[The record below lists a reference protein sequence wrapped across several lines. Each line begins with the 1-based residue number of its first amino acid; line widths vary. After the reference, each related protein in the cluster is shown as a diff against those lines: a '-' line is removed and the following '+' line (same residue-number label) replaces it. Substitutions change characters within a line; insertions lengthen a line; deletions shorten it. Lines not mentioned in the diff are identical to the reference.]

1 MVTGMYAICRVAKL
15 KSHSLGMASAHNL
28 RTMIVPNADPEKT
41 KFNTRWTRFGSNEN
55 LVSLVK
61 SRLNEIGIEKPRS
74 DAVLAVEVFMSAS
87 PEYFRPSDGSKYGEY
102 EQDRLDE
109 WKKCT
114 EKFLRDRYGENLV
127 EMILHVDEG
136 TPHIHAMVVPA
147 VTKTKSKR
155 RTNDEI
161 QKNIPAKTYTA
172 ATLDAKTMFNK
183 FTLTELQTD
192 YAKSVE
198 DLGLE
203 RGIRGS
209 KAVHQTIRQFYSVV
223 NSERKKTL
231 SYSEILDPDVF
242 DNVKLPTL
250 GYGKDEFFRG
260 LYKMIVKKVE
270 KKIEKI
276 LNNYASRVAFLEN
289 RLKNMEIASKTL
301 INRFGSAENAVTEY
315 ENLDKKLKSVYQEK
329 EKDKKSMAQLLLKT
343 RKEAQSVT
351 EALKTQLTYSEARV
365 EHLEAANRVLEAQ
378 SKSLP
383 KPNYP
388 FGKRST
394 PENDLNP

>member
-1 MVTGMYAICRVAKL
+1 MFAVCRVAKL

-28 RTMIVPNADPEKT
+28 RTMLVPNADPEKT
-41 KFNTRWTRFGSNEN
+41 KFNTRWTRFGSDEN

-61 SRLNEIGIEKPRS
+61 SRLNEIGIDKPRR

-87 PEYFRPSDGSKYGEY
+87 PEYFRPSDSSQYGEY
-102 EQDRLDE
+102 EQGKLDE

-161 QKNIPAKTYTA
+161 QKNIPAKTYTS
-172 ATLDAKTMFNK
+172 ATLDAKSMFNK
-183 FTLTELQTD
+183 FTLVNLQTD
-192 YAKSVE
+192 YAMAVKE
-198 DLGLE
+198 LGLE
-203 RGIRGS
+203 RGIHGS
-209 KAVHQTIRQFYSVV
+209 KAVHQTIKTFYSVV
-223 NSERKKTL
+223 NSQRKKTL

-250 GYGKDEFFRG
+250 GYGKDEFFRN
-260 LYKMIVKKVE
+260 LYKIIVKKVE
-270 KKIEKI
+270 KKVEKI
-276 LNNYASRVAFLEN
+276 LNEYASRTAFLEN
-289 RLKNMEIASKTL
+289 KLKNIELASKTL
-301 INRFGSAENAVTEY
+301 INRFGGIENAVTEY
-315 ENLDKKLKSVYQEK
+315 ENLDKRLKSVYQEREK
-329 EKDKKSMAQLLLKT
+329 EQKDMARLLLKT
-343 RKEAQSVT
+343 QRDAQSVT

-365 EHLEAANRVLEAQ
+365 NNLEAANRVLEAQ

>member
-1 MVTGMYAICRVAKL
+1 MFAVCRVAKL

-28 RTMIVPNADPEKT
+28 RTMLVPNADPEKT
-41 KFNTRWTRFGSNEN
+41 KFNTRWTRFGSDEN

-61 SRLNEIGIEKPRS
+61 SRLNEIGIDKPRK

-87 PEYFRPSDGSKYGEY
+87 PEYFRPSDSSQYGEY
-102 EQDRLDE
+102 EQGKLDE

-161 QKNIPAKTYTA
+161 QKNIPAKTYTS
-172 ATLDAKTMFNK
+172 ATLDAKSMFNK
-183 FTLTELQTD
+183 FTLVNLQTD
-192 YAKSVE
+192 YAMAVKE
-198 DLGLE
+198 LGLE
-203 RGIRGS
+203 RGIHGS
-209 KAVHQTIRQFYSVV
+209 KAVHQTIKAFYSVV
-223 NSERKKTL
+223 NSQRKKTL

-250 GYGKDEFFRG
+250 GYGKDEFFRN
-260 LYKMIVKKVE
+260 LYKIIVKKVE
-270 KKIEKI
+270 KKVEKI
-276 LNNYASRVAFLEN
+276 LNEYASRTAFLEN
-289 RLKNMEIASKTL
+289 KLKNIELASKTL
-301 INRFGSAENAVTEY
+301 INRFGGIENAVTEY
-315 ENLDKKLKSVYQEK
+315 ENLDKRLKSVYQEK
-329 EKDKKSMAQLLLKT
+329 EKEQKDMAKLLLKT
-343 RKEAQSVT
+343 QRDAQSVT

-365 EHLEAANRVLEAQ
+365 NNLEAANRVLEAQ

>member
-1 MVTGMYAICRVAKL
+1 
-15 KSHSLGMASAHNL
+15 MASAHNL
-28 RTMIVPNADPEKT
+28 RTMLVPNADPEKT
-41 KFNTRWTRFGSNEN
+41 KFNTRWTRFGSDEN

-61 SRLNEIGIEKPRS
+61 SRLNEIGIDKPRK

-87 PEYFRPSDGSKYGEY
+87 PEYFRPSDSSQYGEY
-102 EQDRLDE
+102 EQGKLDE

-161 QKNIPAKTYTA
+161 QKNIPAKTYTS
-172 ATLDAKTMFNK
+172 ATLDAKSMFNK
-183 FTLTELQTD
+183 FTLVNLQTD
-192 YAKSVE
+192 YAMAVKE
-198 DLGLE
+198 LGLE
-203 RGIRGS
+203 RGIHGS
-209 KAVHQTIRQFYSVV
+209 KAVHQTIKAFYSVV
-223 NSERKKTL
+223 NSQRKKTL

-250 GYGKDEFFRG
+250 GYGKDEFFRN
-260 LYKMIVKKVE
+260 LYKIIVKKVE
-270 KKIEKI
+270 KKVEKI
-276 LNNYASRVAFLEN
+276 LNEYASRTAFLEN
-289 RLKNMEIASKTL
+289 KLKNIELASKTL
-301 INRFGSAENAVTEY
+301 INRFGGIENAVTEY
-315 ENLDKKLKSVYQEK
+315 ENLDKRLKSVYQEK
-329 EKDKKSMAQLLLKT
+329 EKEQKDMAKLLLKT
-343 RKEAQSVT
+343 QRDAQSVT

-365 EHLEAANRVLEAQ
+365 NNLEAANRVLEAQ